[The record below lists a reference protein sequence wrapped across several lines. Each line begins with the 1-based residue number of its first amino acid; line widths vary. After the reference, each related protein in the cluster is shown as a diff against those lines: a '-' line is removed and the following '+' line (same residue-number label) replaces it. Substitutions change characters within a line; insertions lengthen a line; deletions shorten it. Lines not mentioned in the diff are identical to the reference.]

1 MFVKQSAV
9 ENDTVSVT
17 YYNATFCQNV
27 LSEDDPRYEGL
38 VNFNCPDV
46 VDLENFIMQVEGS
59 ILWSD
64 FPLALQG
71 LVWRFTFESRG
82 KGCF

>member
-17 YYNATFCQNV
+17 YYNATYCQNV

-59 ILWSD
+59 ILFMGMRTNQTW
-64 FPLALQG
+64 P
-71 LVWRFTFESRG
+71 
-82 KGCF
+82 